1 MRIYYKAKQVENSF
15 FILFKS
21 ETEEVFINNDKEKVK
36 EYLEE
41 HKRDIFV
48 GGANYTKDDFLL
60 TSIIKNNNL
69 DGEITDE
76 DFYLLPLTIDT
87 TQGIVKGMSMKLDV
101 VLANL
106 GFQTM
111 PVFIEN
117 PSNITEEEIDNI
129 HRELSYKVDFIKYL
143 ETQRID
149 YLDFRANLIDKYDL
163 PKESFRDT
171 ASNLMSRIVGLQEN
185 KTEGFEVSKELSFLL
200 DEEFYRELLNDFKE
214 MDIPSREYNGT
225 NISYVSQ
232 GIKGSRISIDTNEG
246 NYLYIDF
253 NSFGPSIL
261 INNKYLED
269 CSTHP
274 QRYEELRD
282 LRIELKAQKNRTQVY
297 YKTMLNS
304 FIDNTFKAS
313 SNGNN
318 IGKSISITGAFIM
331 TYLINILQ
339 RFNIEII
346 DANTDGIIIR
356 CDKKY
361 NDEIKEIVKQIEK
374 RFNMSCDVDVITK
387 LIHKDVQNYAALFET
402 GKIKHIGVFG
412 KAQDEMI
419 QTNSLSCIDQALTN
433 YFLFGIP
440 PRETLENLLNNN
452 NNLLAFQKVLRQGK
466 KNTKKYIFENGVYK
480 EVTADAIVLFAVTD
494 IPRLTLYEE
503 KKLKGKSTIKAYS
516 KDNLEYVLNPQE
528 FDISRID
535 IDYYEKLVEE
545 KIESITGERKTELTR
560 KLV

>member
-1 MRIYYKAKQVENSF
+1 
-15 FILFKS
+15 
-21 ETEEVFINNDKEKVK
+21 
-36 EYLEE
+36 
-41 HKRDIFV
+41 
-48 GGANYTKDDFLL
+48 
-60 TSIIKNNNL
+60 
-69 DGEITDE
+69 
-76 DFYLLPLTIDT
+76 
-87 TQGIVKGMSMKLDV
+87 
-101 VLANL
+101 
-106 GFQTM
+106 
-111 PVFIEN
+111 
-117 PSNITEEEIDNI
+117 
-129 HRELSYKVDFIKYL
+129 
-143 ETQRID
+143 
-149 YLDFRANLIDKYDL
+149 
-163 PKESFRDT
+163 
-171 ASNLMSRIVGLQEN
+171 
-185 KTEGFEVSKELSFLL
+185 
-200 DEEFYRELLNDFKE
+200 
-214 MDIPSREYNGT
+214 
-225 NISYVSQ
+225 
-232 GIKGSRISIDTNEG
+232 
-246 NYLYIDF
+246 
-253 NSFGPSIL
+253 
-261 INNKYLED
+261 
-269 CSTHP
+269 
-274 QRYEELRD
+274 
-282 LRIELKAQKNRTQVY
+282 
-297 YKTMLNS
+297 
-304 FIDNTFKAS
+304 
-313 SNGNN
+313 
-318 IGKSISITGAFIM
+318 M
-331 TYLINILQ
+331 TYLINVLQ

-452 NNLLAFQKVLRQGK
+452 NLLAFQKVLRQGK